1 MPSVSSVDFTL
12 QATNEATLP
21 ITDLT
26 FRRGYGSFDFLY
38 VVDGIP
44 MFIDDHLVRFERSS
58 QLLGVGPMPNR
69 ERLKAHVHEL
79 IDANGGG
86 TFGLQMFLT
95 AGDPLDGF
103 TPQDARFVALTVPA
117 ATPTPDAFD
126 TGYRL
131 ITHRHQRDLPEA
143 KTTNYFTA
151 VRLAP
156 KMREADANDVLYH
169 DGERVLEAT
178 RCSFFLVDASGA
190 FVTPGRDILPGV
202 TRLNTLRALRHAGH
216 QVAER
221 DVALSELRSAREAFV
236 TSTTKGVMPV
246 LAIDG
251 EAIGDG
257 RPGPQTREAHALLK
271 RHRADWA
278 RNYTAP

>member
-1 MPSVSSVDFTL
+1 MPSVSSVDFTI
-12 QATNEATLP
+12 QPTHEATLP

-38 VVDGIP
+38 VIDGVP
-44 MFIDDHLVRFERSS
+44 MFIDDHLARFHASS
-58 QLLGVGPMPNR
+58 RLLGLGPIPSQ
-69 ERLKAHVHEL
+69 EQLKAHAHDL

-86 TFGLQMFLT
+86 TFGLQLFLT

-103 TPQDARFVALTVPA
+103 TPQDARFIALTVPA
-117 ATPTPDAFD
+117 ATPSPDAFES
-126 TGYRL
+126 GYRL
-131 ITHRHQRDLPEA
+131 ITHQHQRDLPEA

-156 KMREADANDVLYH
+156 KMREMDANDVLYH

-178 RCSFFLVDASGA
+178 RCSFFLVGEDGTY
-190 FVTPGRDILPGV
+190 VTAGRDILPGV
-202 TRLNTLRALRHAGH
+202 TRLNTLRALRHAGLP
-216 QVAER
+216 VDER
-221 DVALSELRSAREAFV
+221 DVALNEVGRASEAFV

-257 RPGPQTREAHALLK
+257 RPGPRTREAHALLK
-271 RHRADWA
+271 AHRAEWA
-278 RNYTAP
+278 RAYQRP